1 MQPYSVIIDSSMT
14 SYDGCCAT
22 ADAIIAAS
30 AATVTADSLL
40 LDENLADVLI
50 GKFSPLLRLRRSIIV
65 VSCNPSVEITGML
78 NRNVERDSYYSE
90 AFLLRWTSLQQC
102 LI

>member
-22 ADAIIAAS
+22 ADAIMAAS
-30 AATVTADSLL
+30 AATVTAESLL

-50 GKFSPLLRLRRSIIV
+50 GNFSPLLRPSRSIIV
-65 VSCNPSVEITGML
+65 VSFSPSVEITGML
-78 NRNVERDSYYSE
+78 NRTV
-90 AFLLRWTSLQQC
+90 Q
-102 LI
+102 